1 MDGFSF
7 PPASGMVAGMLTRSG
22 NSSGEARLRY
32 GDNDFWHVEDGRP
45 HGSHVTCAVTGRQIP
60 LGALRYWSVDLQE
73 AYWDAEAAAQ
83 RLAYTK

>member
-1 MDGFSF
+1 
-7 PPASGMVAGMLTRSG
+7 MLTRSG

-32 GDNDFWHVEDGRP
+32 GDNDFDILSP
-45 HGSHVTCAVTGRQIP
+45 GSFVICAVTGRQIP
-60 LGALRYWSVDLQE
+60 LAALRYWSVDLQE